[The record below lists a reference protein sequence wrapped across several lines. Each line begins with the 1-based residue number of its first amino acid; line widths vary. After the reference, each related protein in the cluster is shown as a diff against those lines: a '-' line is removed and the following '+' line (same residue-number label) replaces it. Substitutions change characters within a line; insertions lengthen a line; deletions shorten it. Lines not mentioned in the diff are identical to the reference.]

1 LIWRRSKKKAV
12 PRPRPG
18 NRRQDIRR
26 ARSLRAE
33 PGSSRKF
40 MLPVAI
46 VCLVVLG
53 CGALWLWLP
62 TLLTNADN
70 WLKSENSFLVK
81 EIIIEGNHRSQRD
94 EIIKALNLDS
104 RQLIFTFSLK
114 TAQRR
119 IMALPF
125 VKLAVIS
132 RRLPDR
138 LQIVIQERQPEALLY
153 LDELYM
159 VDDEGIVI
167 AKAPAS
173 EMLDFP
179 LISGVSLSEWR
190 QRPQVWHGLLKQAM
204 RLLKIWEERRPQLP
218 EEVAQV
224 VMDEACGLN
233 LFTTGR
239 DWELQLGFDDFDERL
254 ERWQQVLQVLGK
266 RAATV
271 KYFDCAGESSVV
283 AGLRQP
289 R

>member
-1 LIWRRSKKKAV
+1 MR
-12 PRPRPG
+12 
-18 NRRQDIRR
+18 
-26 ARSLRAE
+26 
-33 PGSSRKF
+33 
-40 MLPVAI
+40 PVAI
-46 VCLVVLG
+46 VCLVALG

-62 TLLTNADN
+62 TLVTKADN

-81 EIIIEGNHRSQRD
+81 EIIIEGNHRCQRD
-94 EIIKALNLDS
+94 EIIKALNLDP
-104 RQLIFTFSLK
+104 RQLIFTFSLLQ
-114 TAQRR
+114 AQRR
-119 IMALPF
+119 ITALPF
-125 VKLAVIS
+125 VKQAVIS

-138 LQIVIQERQPEALLY
+138 LQIMIKERQPEALLY
-153 LDELYM
+153 LDDLYM
-159 VDDEGIVI
+159 VDGAGVVI
-167 AKAPAS
+167 AKAPVA

-190 QRPQVWHGLLKQAM
+190 QRPQVWRGLLQKAM
-204 RLLKIWEERRPQLP
+204 QLLKIWANCRSQLP
-218 EEVAQV
+218 EEVAQI

-239 DWELQLGFDDFDERL
+239 DWELQLGFENFDERL

-283 AGLRQP
+283 AGLRHS